1 MPDNWSAAVASYQ
14 ALTLE
19 KIRFTVARR
28 LSKYECLR
36 SARMDAD
43 DFAARMADGLLIRL
57 EVDILGREVRREV
70 VATRRVP
77 ATWRDG
83 LRIDLAGRLGRWAK
97 RHPRAGEFLGVNA
110 AVRRLNGRVRME
122 TIETEV
128 REYRVCPHRDT
139 SAIPGDHYRF
149 LAAETQQAGR

>member
-1 MPDNWSAAVASYQ
+1 
-14 ALTLE
+14 
-19 KIRFTVARR
+19 
-28 LSKYECLR
+28 
-36 SARMDAD
+36 MDAD

-128 REYRVCPHRDT
+128 P
-139 SAIPGDHYRF
+139 IPGGRDAAGGP
-149 LAAETQQAGR
+149 LAPGPVALTTRRRRRRVGESRPRNGPIARRRRPQSSQEL